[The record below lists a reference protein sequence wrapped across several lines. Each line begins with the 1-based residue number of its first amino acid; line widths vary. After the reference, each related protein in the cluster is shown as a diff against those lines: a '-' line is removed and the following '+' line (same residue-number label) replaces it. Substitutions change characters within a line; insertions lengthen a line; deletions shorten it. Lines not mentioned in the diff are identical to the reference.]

1 MSTPLHSANKS
12 SRYVFV
18 KKGSL
23 REFEA
28 ANWTDAIK
36 RLAELTNEPNVREY
50 PHNGWK
56 HLETYPAY

>member
-1 MSTPLHSANKS
+1 
-12 SRYVFV
+12 V

-36 RLAELTNEPNVREY
+36 RLAELTNEPNVTEY

-56 HLETYPAY
+56 HLETFPAY